1 MRPKSQNY
9 HNWSTIGQS
18 GQALSSCIVKWPS
31 PQSKAICINSGQEKP
46 KQRSSAN
53 LTCLPKIHEAILL
66 ISRPDL
72 IMVNLPQ
79 FAFLCNIYHRAFPPW
94 NHGEGII
101 RKNPLKNHGV
111 MAWCHVPFLTACGR
125 SYQPQLGEPY
135 KNPSKCIHLILHNC
149 MNDSLTPLIHG

>member
-1 MRPKSQNY
+1 MYYFNVKFLLEGKSQNPKLGKRYNPNKLNTIGSYRQVRPKSQNY

-79 FAFLCNIYHRAFPPW
+79 FAFLCNIYHRAFPP
-94 NHGEGII
+94 
-101 RKNPLKNHGV
+101 
-111 MAWCHVPFLTACGR
+111 
-125 SYQPQLGEPY
+125 
-135 KNPSKCIHLILHNC
+135 
-149 MNDSLTPLIHG
+149 